1 MRWDDAQVVILE
13 LLCTPAQQWVLLD
26 DVAAA
31 LRAIDDKRP
40 IEPGRWSTFGVR
52 LRKPRSPDEDAYL
65 RESLAQPDDP
75 LADEREAMV
84 LEVGGRG
91 SRRSAE
97 EAAQVLCRALCPE
110 EFHPG
115 PCPIPWGEMNWG
127 LRNASRDEKRFY
139 RDLFPVGRARLAKD
153 RPSTPRPSPFSLQG
167 DGSERAPTAA
177 ADRPPLP
184 DPQRPR
190 PKPHARAPDRRSGA
204 TLRDYETVPAGRIHS
219 VGWPVIPAMR
229 SKSWS

>member
-13 LLCTPAQQWVLLD
+13 LLCTSAQQGVLLD

-31 LRAIDDKRP
+31 LRAIDGRRP
-40 IEPGRWSTFGVR
+40 IARGRWSTLGVR
-52 LRKPRSPDEDAYL
+52 LRGPRNPDEEVQL

-97 EAAQVLCRALCPE
+97 ETAQVLCRTLCPE

-115 PCPIPWGEMNWG
+115 PCPIPWAEMNWG

-139 RDLFPVGRARLAKD
+139 RNLFPVGK
-153 RPSTPRPSPFSLQG
+153 
-167 DGSERAPTAA
+167 
-177 ADRPPLP
+177 
-184 DPQRPR
+184 
-190 PKPHARAPDRRSGA
+190 
-204 TLRDYETVPAGRIHS
+204 GR
-219 VGWPVIPAMR
+219 
-229 SKSWS
+229 

>member
-91 SRRSAE
+91 CHDGAPRKRRRSFAE
-97 EAAQVLCRALCPE
+97 RSARRS
-110 EFHPG
+110 F
-115 PCPIPWGEMNWG
+115 IP
-127 LRNASRDEKRFY
+127 
-139 RDLFPVGRARLAKD
+139 V
-153 RPSTPRPSPFSLQG
+153 
-167 DGSERAPTAA
+167 
-177 ADRPPLP
+177 
-184 DPQRPR
+184 
-190 PKPHARAPDRRSGA
+190 HARSPGA
-204 TLRDYETVPAGRIHS
+204 R
-219 VGWPVIPAMR
+219 
-229 SKSWS
+229 